1 LRFGR
6 GILTFV
12 TVTASRAK
20 VGLWVVLGVGG
31 LLRLGWAVHQGSTID
46 PRLPDQHEYL
56 NLANN
61 VQSGQGFTLYD
72 PRFGQNVLAFRMP
85 GYPLFLAACGGN
97 VLAARIVQA
106 LLDTATILAAW
117 LLARRWRSASAPSP
131 SPCTQGEGWG
141 EGSSPIVPLLA
152 AAFVALNPF
161 LIYFS
166 SLVLSETLFV
176 AMLAWGMVLLAYRRN
191 FLWGGLV
198 LAASVHIRPSAVA
211 LPVALGFCWMFV
223 RRASER
229 ADDAQRRRTA
239 GLRVP
244 LGSAMLLLVIAFLL
258 PWAYRNHLR
267 LGQWVWLTTGT
278 GITLYDG
285 FNPGARGHSDQ
296 SFLAKEEMR
305 PLLRLSETQRDQ
317 ALSGAAMDW
326 IRSTLRQDPAR
337 LLDLTLAKLAR
348 TWSPVPLSADFGGES
363 LHQIAAAAWS
373 IPLFVLALVGLCLG
387 RLPRAVKVFLL
398 VPAIY
403 LTLVH
408 AFSVG
413 SLRYRMPA
421 DVPLAV
427 LAAYALT
434 IRKVPHGPTQ
444 AA

>member
-31 LLRLGWAVHQGSTID
+31 LLRLGWAVYQGSTID
-46 PRLPDQHEYL
+46 PRLPDQQEYL
-56 NLANN
+56 DLARN
-61 VQSGQGFTLYD
+61 VVGGQGLTFRD
-72 PRFGQNVLAFRMP
+72 PRFGQDVVAFRMP

-117 LLARRWRSASAPSP
+117 LLARRWCLNPPSCPCTPSSP
-131 SPCTQGEGWG
+131 SPCTQGEGRG

-166 SLVLSETLFV
+166 SLILSETLFV

-326 IRSTLRQDPAR
+326 IRSTLRQDPAGS
-337 LLDLTLAKLAR
+337 DAR
-348 TWSPVPLSADFGGES
+348 QARAHVESRSAQRGF
-363 LHQIAAAAWS
+363 W
-373 IPLFVLALVGLCLG
+373 
-387 RLPRAVKVFLL
+387 R
-398 VPAIY
+398 
-403 LTLVH
+403 
-408 AFSVG
+408 
-413 SLRYRMPA
+413 
-421 DVPLAV
+421 
-427 LAAYALT
+427 
-434 IRKVPHGPTQ
+434 
-444 AA
+444 